1 MDFLESIPMLEYSLK
16 FRRGYVATPLLEACF
31 KRGLFGLL
39 SESEFRD
46 VPTLVGGLQANAN
59 RFSVAMDVLAS
70 LGWVDGSAA
79 AGYRATEKASAYS
92 ESEMSGLYT
101 VGARALIADPMH
113 AEAFGEKIRQTFFDR
128 KSGDSHSNDAARGA
142 VVVPLFLSLA
152 SVDQKRFSEGVD
164 AAYPH
169 LADLVV
175 RLFRQEQWV
184 ESDGSALTEE
194 GRALLSQTHGY
205 EELCAYGSMF
215 GACGQLLF
223 GQRQETVPAT
233 YGARQTAAVWS
244 SAPVGPVPQV
254 LRDHAMD
261 DILELFD
268 REPVESQPHALVDVR
283 CGRAESLKAI
293 HDGIRDRTVRGKRL
307 DRDPLRIFGFESS
320 RDDLVEAES
329 SMTGLPFFAG
339 VGSYADAGGIDESLQ
354 GNGVAAGE
362 YVLHLRNAV
371 DHLIAMDSRQQAVP
385 ALDVLVDGQPAS
397 YLDPEGR
404 RLSAAAVLA
413 GWQRHLRGIAGAL
426 GNSRLLTT
434 QVHAGGMSEN
444 EIAVENTFDACMD
457 GVRRLAHEY
466 PIGAEA
472 YAVLAASV
480 GLFNEKPVRRF
491 PNTPGPCRFTLHHL
505 VKRDYLVRHATLE
518 DLERLCELE
527 KLCWAHTRTQK
538 KQIRARLR
546 TYPEGQFVLEKN
558 GVVLGVVF
566 SQRIV
571 SESAIDGRTAADVH
585 ALHDP
590 SGSVIQ
596 LLAVNIDP
604 EAQNLNYGDQLLEF
618 MLQRCALVRGV
629 DKVVGVTLC
638 KNYDPESGTPFETY
652 IRQQG
657 ADQDAVL
664 TFHESHGAEIVKPIP
679 GYRPQ
684 DRANLHNGVLVAYDI
699 LHRVPRRLRAKQDA
713 AAGKPQPP
721 GIEDATQ
728 LLRYVQSQVVDLL
741 GLGNVDPDMDQPV
754 MEMGLD
760 SANLLQLQQRLED
773 EFRLELDAG
782 FFFEFSSIRKVV
794 LHLASMLGVAAD
806 PVVRASD
813 AGVRDGS
820 GSISHHGE
828 SAAGERASLPE
839 NAIAIVGISC
849 KLPGGIETPD
859 QFWRVLVSG
868 ECMVGKYQAFRGAW
882 PSGEERSGIDLGGF
896 VDDAG
901 AFDASFFR
909 ISPAEALIT
918 DPQQRMLLE
927 LAWGCAED
935 AGILPAALK
944 GSNTG
949 VFIGASNCD
958 YSRLVQESGYEVE
971 AHHGVGTSLAV
982 LANRISYFHDL
993 SGPSLLIDTACS
1005 SSLVAM
1011 HAAIHSLRKGECA
1024 AAFVGGVNLICH
1036 PDLSIAYH
1044 KAGMLSADG
1053 RCKVFDAGAN
1063 GYVRSEGAVMLL
1075 LKPLHAAIAADDQI
1089 HAVVR
1094 GSAINHGGLAGGL
1107 TVPNPQKQ
1115 SELLVAAWRDAGI
1128 SPHQLSYLEA
1138 HGTGTPLGDPIEI
1151 QGIQSAFALAAT
1163 STSTPAGSCA
1173 IGSTK
1178 SNLGHLESAAGVAG
1192 LLKVVLSMKHR
1203 QLPASINFE
1212 RLNPKIKFD
1221 GTRFHVQDAHGEWI
1235 SEHPRIAG
1243 ISSFGS
1249 GGTNAHVVVQE
1260 YSRQAVPVEA
1270 ATEYL
1275 FVLSAANEERLSAYA
1290 GRAVQWLESP
1300 DAEDR
1305 FADAVYSWQIGRT
1318 AMKHRLAIKAS
1329 GRADLRAKL
1338 RAWIDGNDDRASTWS
1353 GKADA
1358 QGANANRAWTTKSG
1372 KRLVEQALADA
1383 DLEQIGVL
1391 WASGIDME
1399 WSLLHGETGRRRIS
1413 LPTYPFAKE
1422 HYWIGTSPTARRSK
1436 DLPIQRQS
1444 SIDAMH
1450 PLLHRNTSDLSRQS
1464 YASLFSGDEFFLSD
1478 HRVGADPVSATPV
1491 LPAVAYLE
1499 MARAAIEQALPD
1511 RDAGMALEL
1520 RGTVWVQPIFATGEQ
1535 RVGIA
1540 LSAGAD
1546 GRIEYEIYS
1555 GSGGEEEVHCTG
1567 TAALCDPVSPV
1578 RLDPDDLYGR
1588 PGLRTLQ
1595 SGAFYA
1601 AFAAMGLH
1609 YGAAHRVVAGF
1620 SVGEAL
1626 AVAHLKL
1633 PTVVEETHGSYVLH
1647 PAVMDGALQAATG
1660 LLIDLF
1666 NPPEKPSLP
1675 FSLETLRVLAPT
1687 GTEMLA
1693 CVRYAAGSRPGD
1705 NIARLDIDL
1714 CDLQGNICVQMHGFS
1729 SRMLVKENRREE
1741 NLREATGELLA
1752 APVWEAEMAA
1762 PAAPEMQYAA
1772 HLVLLFE
1779 LSGVDAGSL
1788 AGALPQAEC
1797 IVLQGARDRT
1807 LAERYSEYALVCFD
1821 KVQAL
1826 LKTRPTG
1833 KILVQIVVPDRGE
1846 QLVFAGLSGL
1856 LKTATLE
1863 NPQFVGQTI
1872 VVSSQASDEW
1882 LQYLLTERAT
1892 ANNASIRYDGRV
1904 RQILRWQEMPR
1915 VDLPAPPMFKD
1926 GGVYLVTGGLGG
1938 LGMLFAQEILQATRD
1953 ATVVLTGRVAL
1964 NDDRSASLAALTAQ
1978 GGRAEYRQVD
1988 LGDLPQ
1994 VERLIASI
2002 REEYGRLDGILH
2014 SAGMV
2019 SDNFILK
2026 KNTDEFAAVLAPKVT
2041 GASHLDEASR
2051 DVALDFFVMFSSM
2064 VGVLGNLG
2072 QSDYAAANG
2081 FMDRFAVYR
2090 NGLVATGQRQGRTL
2104 AIDWPLW
2111 QDGGMRI
2118 DQTSLDQL
2126 RRTIGMQPM
2135 RTQTGLQAFHRSL
2148 ASAESQVLVM
2158 EGDLSLIRR
2167 SLLPEAVS
2175 SLPVP
2180 SPPEAAPAAVVA
2192 GAANR
2197 IEEHAQDF
2205 LRRQFSEVLK
2215 LPMSRI
2221 DAKAALEEYG
2231 IDSILAMKLTSTL
2244 EEAFGVLP
2252 KTLFFEYQTIRDMA
2266 GYFVEQHRERLSAL
2280 LIANEAPATSH
2291 AAAVPAI
2298 GKAASVSSPEQPRS
2312 FPGRRL
2318 ERSRGLL
2325 ANPAQKAAND
2335 PIAIVG
2341 LSGRYPQAS
2350 DLEAYWRN
2358 LRDGK
2363 DCIVEVPR
2371 ERWDWRDYFSEDR
2384 TESGRHYSKWGGF
2397 IEGVDEFDPV
2407 FFNIAPREAKFID
2420 PQERLF
2426 LQHAWMAIEDAGY
2439 TRASLQIPEEQ
2450 DLAGQVGVYVGVM
2463 FSEYQL
2469 FGTEVEARDLRM
2481 GFSGNL
2487 ASIAN
2492 RVSYAMNLHGP
2503 SMTLDTMC
2511 SSSLTAIHVACE
2523 DLKSGRTS
2531 LAIAGGVNV
2540 TVHPNKYLMLSLGQF
2555 ISSDGHCQSFGEG
2568 GDGYIPAEGVG
2579 AVVLKRLSEAQRDGD
2594 HIYGLIRGSALNHGG
2609 KTNGY
2614 TVPNPQAQAGAIS
2627 RALKESRIDARQ
2639 IGYIEAHGTG
2649 TKLGDPIEI
2658 AALNKAFQAYTQ
2670 DSGFCLIG
2678 SAKSNIGHCESA
2690 AGIAGLTKVLLQMR
2704 HRQIVPS
2711 LHSERLNPHIDF
2723 DKSPFVVNQ
2732 SLRAWDA
2739 PVIDGRVLPRIA
2751 GLSSFGAGGSN
2762 AHMLIEEYNAPVD
2775 QLVVHAQVVVVLS
2788 ARTAEQLKQKA
2799 RDLLA
2804 FVRSDVDAI
2813 DPTAMAYTLQVG
2825 REAMDERLS
2834 LVVDSAQVLAEK
2846 LSAYVAGEEGID
2858 ECYEGQVKRNR
2869 EALALF
2875 GSDTD
2880 LQQAVEKWIANRK
2893 LSKLAELWTKGLDV
2907 DWAQLYAEA
2916 RPRRISL
2923 PTYPFAKERYWI
2935 DLPANGRGAATRG
2948 ATTAVLHPLVHSN
2961 TSDFSQQ
2968 RYSAIF
2974 TGDESF
2980 LTDHQAA
2987 MEGRAGSK
2995 LLPGAAC
3002 LEMARAA
3009 IQLALPEQP
3018 DAMVLELRDTLWAQ
3032 PVVVSGTTQVDIALS
3047 ANDDDSFDFE
3057 IYSGAGDQ
3065 EIVHCQG
3072 RAEWAPAAA
3081 AARRDLAQLRA
3092 QATHSNQQH
3101 LAELRLPAGG
3111 ESAISGFVLHPG
3123 LLDSALQSAQR
3134 MLEDGVNA
3142 ARVMSALKTLRIV
3155 SPCVREM
3162 WAWVRYASGS
3172 QAGDAT
3178 VELDIDLFDAQ
3189 GNLCVEMHGVG
3200 WRHRSQIDAGEANRE
3215 DAAAAPAHVAGP
3227 MAIAAPSVAD
3237 TDIVRSSSPRK
3248 IAFLASKPVPQTPAM
3263 AGAPAAISLSAPAA
3277 RSVMPT
3283 TVVAKPVLVL
3293 GQTPGAAP
3301 GAAEISMPVP
3311 PVRAKPTVGIGKPG
3325 AIALSM
3331 PAASISTPAAFA
3343 SRAPVV
3349 LSHVSIDATVAK
3361 NEVETSAV
3369 DLLDHGNGLFSIG
3382 IATADGDN
3390 ALSETVVDHLLQA
3403 LAHVRQDGTA
3413 KVLTLS
3419 GTPRSFLRGGR
3430 EAINAALPLYRA
3442 IVAFPCPVIAVV
3454 RGEATGA
3461 GLLAASLCDLM
3472 ICSEEAA
3479 FGFTDPAVGLY
3490 PVAAEASLLASR
3502 FGEALAQDLLYVSTA
3517 STGLQLRA
3525 KGLTCA
3531 IVPASQVDAQLRT
3544 MVSAL
3549 VTKSALALRL
3559 LKQHLVRPLSDAVD
3573 ALILIEAPVESAS
3586 SVPGVNR
3593 IASPSKRLQV
3603 EGGAHGVVQVR
3614 LLIAGQPV
3622 TADALLSDLGIVF
3635 AKLRKGRACKAVV
3648 LSSDGPEFLPGS
3660 LLPEAALLDFQKM
3673 LAESSIPVVVAL
3685 EGGARGGAWLMA
3697 LCGDAC
3703 VYRSEGLYAAAQIER
3718 GALSRLASALFPH
3731 RFGAAAQTLLLG
3743 GGEHTGAELRR
3754 YVASLSAVEQDQVL
3768 PTAMRLAQHWA
3779 NLPKATLAEWKA
3791 RSAAMIDAR
3800 LRAIPMDE
3808 ANATSVDDAALASM
3822 REPTRIALK
3831 SEVVAVTAHPDG
3843 VVVVKMEDRQAKNMF
3858 SDAFM
3863 AGVEEAFA
3871 HIERTPGYKAV
3882 VLTGYDNYFSS
3893 GGTKDNLLAIHA
3905 GQAKFTDYRIFESA
3919 RTCRL
3924 PVVAA
3929 MQGHG
3934 IGAGWTLGMFADAA
3948 ILSEESRY
3956 VSPYMNYGFTPGAGA
3971 TWILADKL
3979 GQDLSRES
3987 LLTAQYVSG
3996 HELKARGAGL
4006 TVLPKTEV
4014 MAAAMALAQ
4023 RMVRASRGDLIALKR
4038 QLTAGGDAALEAAYR
4053 QELSMHDETFVGQSD
4068 TLAQIERSFEAESQ
4082 SAMPQPVVSQAPISH
4097 RPPAVAEVRS
4107 VARDGEPEVASILR
4121 TLLANELHLGE
4132 TDIDDHAQ
4140 FVDLGL
4146 DSISG
4151 VTWIRRIN
4159 EHYGTSIEATKVYSY
4174 PTLAQLARH
4183 VREQSGQTLEV
4194 ANPVEMIAVQ
4204 TLSPAPAVA
4213 AVAARDG
4220 QQQIL
4225 NVLKTLLSNELHL
4238 GEDDIDEN
4246 AQFIDLGLDSI
4257 SGVTW
4262 IRRINA
4268 HYATSIEATRVYS
4281 YPTLAQLARHVRDE
4295 IDKLGE
4301 PSTLTFAASPAVV
4314 DAVAASASTNAST
4327 SAPTGGDALAEVV
4340 ATLRTL
4346 LANELHLRESEIDDN
4361 AQFID
4366 LGLDSISG
4374 VTWVRKINEAYG
4386 ASIEATRIYS
4396 YPTLIQLGRHV
4407 REEAGKLGTLPM
4419 QTVLP
4424 VAEATAAPIRPAP
4437 AVALPNR
4444 SPVEKLASRRGR
4456 KALRLAPNA
4465 TARSTQSV
4473 AIIGMAGQFP
4483 QARNID
4489 EFWQNL
4495 SQGRNC
4501 ITRVPLQRW
4510 DMDAYYQRGEPVP
4523 GKSNSQWMGALE
4535 EYDLFDP
4542 LFFNISPTEAEHMDP
4557 QQRLFLQAC
4566 WQGIE
4571 DAGYNAQALSGSKCG
4586 VFVGCTNGDYHQLS
4600 REHQLSAQGF
4610 TGGAISILAARISYF
4625 LNLQGPCVSI
4635 DTACSSSLVA
4645 IAQACDS
4652 LTNGAS
4658 DLALAGGVY
4667 VMASP
4672 EMHIKASQA
4681 GMLSAEGGCFTFDQ
4695 RADGFV
4701 PGECVAVVMLKRLE
4715 DAERDRDNI
4724 VAVIEGWGVNQ
4735 DGKTNGITAPNPE
4748 SQSRLER
4755 EIYDKY
4761 RIDPAD
4767 IQLIEAHGTGT
4778 KLGDPIE
4785 VEGLKQA
4792 FGKYTRKQGYCA
4804 LGSVKSNIGHCA
4816 TAAGIAGVVK
4826 LVLALKHRQLPPTIN
4841 FERLNEHIDLA
4852 GSPFYI
4858 NDRLLP
4864 WQAHDAQKRRAAVSS
4879 FGFSGTNAHVVMAEY
4894 ASGVEHRPRASV
4906 VMQDGKVIVPLSA
4919 RTPEQLRQKARELC
4933 EFLRSGGSRTDL
4945 LEMAYTLQV
4954 GREAMDERA
4963 GFLAATTEQLAAS
4976 LQAYADGEQRI
4987 KDCYRG
4993 QVKHGKESMSIIAQ
5007 DDDIHDAV
5015 VDKCIA
5021 RKKLS
5026 KLLEMWVKGLEF
5038 DWNRLYGDAKPQRIA
5053 LPVYPFAKERY
5064 WIDAAAS
5071 GQSAAHAGR
5080 PAVMTALHP
5089 LLHSNTSDLGGQR
5102 YSSDF
5107 DGNEFFLADHR
5118 VDIDGLAQRKVL
5130 PGVAYLEMARAAIEQ
5145 ALPER
5150 SDSLILELRNAV
5162 WAQPV
5167 VVSDPARVHI
5177 SLSSIEDDQSN
5188 ETQIEYEIHSGD
5200 ASRDTVHGQGRA
5212 VFVRRMAPTTLD
5224 IDQLQRQMDQR
5235 RLGAA
5240 AVYAAFEQM
5249 GLHYGP
5255 AHRGIETL
5263 LMGEGQ
5269 ALARLRL
5276 PAVVDAGHERYVLH
5290 PSVMDSALQASV
5302 GLVCDLDRLPDKPLV
5317 PFAMDMLR
5325 VLSPCVREMLAWVRY
5340 SPGAGATD
5348 RVVKLDVDL
5357 CDPQGNVCVQIRG
5370 FAARVLDGAQKSA
5383 GPVRRMPEPASDR
5396 LFDSAY
5402 YETLIDSVAK
5412 HRMSVDDAVEVG

>member
-1 MDFLESIPMLEYSLK
+1 MLEYSLK

-39 SESEFRD
+39 NDSDFRD
-46 VPTLVGGLQANAN
+46 VPTLVDGLQANAN

-70 LGWVDGSAA
+70 LGWIDGSAA
-79 AGYRATEKASAYS
+79 TGYRTTEKAIGYFDSG
-92 ESEMSGLYT
+92 MSGLYAI
-101 VGARALIADPMH
+101 GAHSLIADPAH
-113 AEAFGEKIRQTFFDR
+113 AETFSEKIRQTFFER
-128 KSGDSHSNDAARGA
+128 KNGVSHSNDAARGS

-152 SVDQKRFSEGVD
+152 SIDQQVFSKGID

-169 LADLVV
+169 LTDIVV
-175 RLFRQEQWV
+175 ELFRREKWLAN
-184 ESDGSALTEE
+184 DGNALTEE
-194 GRALLSQTHGY
+194 GRALLSQANGY
-205 EELCAYGSMF
+205 AELCAYGSMF
-215 GACGQLLF
+215 GACEQRLF
-223 GQRQETVPAT
+223 GPQQEGMPAI
-233 YGARQTAAVWS
+233 YGARENSAAWS
-244 SAPVGPVPQV
+244 SAPVGFVPQV
-254 LRDHAMD
+254 LRDQALD

-268 REPVESQPHALVDVR
+268 REPVESQPQALVDAR

-320 RDDLVEAES
+320 RDDLAEAES
-329 SMTGLPFFAG
+329 SMAGLPFSAG
-339 VGSYADAGGIDESLQ
+339 VGSYADAGGISDYLQES
-354 GNGVAAGE
+354 GVAAGE

-371 DHLIAMDSRQQAVP
+371 DQLIAMEGRQQAVP
-385 ALDVLVDGQPAS
+385 SLEVLADDQPAY
-397 YLDPEGR
+397 YLDSEGR
-404 RLSAAAVLA
+404 RLSAAGVLA
-413 GWQRHLRGIAGAL
+413 GWQRHLRGIAGVL

-434 QVHAGGMSEN
+434 QVHAGGMSES

-466 PIGAEA
+466 PISAEA
-472 YAVLAASV
+472 YIVLAASV
-480 GLFNEKPVRRF
+480 GLFNEKPVRRV

-505 VKRDYLVRHATLE
+505 IKRDYLVRHATLE

-566 SQRIV
+566 SQRIA

-618 MLQRCALVRGV
+618 MLQRCALVRGI

-713 AAGKPQPP
+713 AAGKPRPV

-806 PVVRASD
+806 PVMRKS
-813 AGVRDGS
+813 GTSGRDGY
-820 GSISHHGE
+820 GSTAPHGE
-828 SAAGERASLPE
+828 SAAGERESLPE
-839 NAIAIVGISC
+839 NAIAIVGMSC
-849 KLPGGIETPD
+849 KLPGGIESPD
-859 QFWRVLVSG
+859 QFWRVLASG
-868 ECMVGKYQAFRGAW
+868 ECMVGKYQTFRGAW
-882 PSGEERSGIDLGGF
+882 PSGQERPGIDLGGF
-896 VDDAG
+896 VEDAG

-927 LAWGCAED
+927 LAWGCVED
-935 AGILPAALK
+935 AGIVPAELK

-1075 LKPLHAAIAADDQI
+1075 LKPLHAAIADDDQI

-1128 SPHQLSYLEA
+1128 APQQLSYLEA

-1151 QGIQSAFALAAT
+1151 QGIQSAFALTAASA
-1163 STSTPAGSCA
+1163 STLAGSCA

-1221 GTRFHVQDAHGEWI
+1221 GTRFHIQEAHGEWV
-1235 SEHPRIAG
+1235 SEHARIAG
-1243 ISSFGS
+1243 VSSFGS

-1260 YSRQAVPVEA
+1260 YRREAISVEG
-1270 ATEYL
+1270 ATEHL
-1275 FVLSAANEERLSAYA
+1275 FVLSAANEERLKAYA
-1290 GRAVQWLESP
+1290 GCVVQWLDGA

-1318 AMKHRLAIKAS
+1318 AMRHRLAIRTS
-1329 GRADLRAKL
+1329 GSADLRAKL
-1338 RAWIDGNDDRASTWS
+1338 RVWIDGNDDRTSTWS
-1353 GKADA
+1353 GKVDA
-1358 QGANANRAWTTKSG
+1358 QGANANRAWTTTSG

-1391 WASGIDME
+1391 WASGIDMD
-1399 WSLLHGETGRRRIS
+1399 WSLLHGETKRRRIS

-1422 HYWIGTSPTARRSK
+1422 HHWIGTSPTARRNGAV
-1436 DLPIQRQS
+1436 PVQRQS
-1444 SIDAMH
+1444 SMDAMH

-1478 HRVGADPVSATPV
+1478 HRVGADSMSATAV

-1520 RGTVWVQPIFATGEQ
+1520 RGTVWVQPIFVTGDR

-1540 LSAGAD
+1540 LSADAD
-1546 GRIEYEIYS
+1546 HRIEYEIYS
-1555 GSGGEEEVHCTG
+1555 GSGEQEEVHCTG
-1567 TAALCDPVSPV
+1567 TAALCDPTSPA

-1588 PGLRTLQ
+1588 PGMRTLQ
-1595 SGAFYA
+1595 SETFYA

-1609 YGAAHRVVAGF
+1609 YGAAHQVVAGF
-1620 SVGEAL
+1620 SVGETL

-1633 PTVVEETHGSYVLH
+1633 PAVVEDTLGSYVLH
-1647 PAVMDGALQAATG
+1647 PAMMDGALQAATG

-1666 NPPEKPSLP
+1666 QPPEKPSLP
-1675 FSLETLRVLAPT
+1675 FSLETVRILAPT

-1693 CVRYAAGSRPGD
+1693 CVRYAPGSRPGD
-1705 NIARLDIDL
+1705 NIAKLDIDL
-1714 CDLQGNICVQMHGFS
+1714 CDIQGNICVQMHGFS
-1729 SRMLVKENRREE
+1729 SRMLGKSRREE
-1741 NLREATGELLA
+1741 TLPEATGDLLA
-1752 APVWEAEMAA
+1752 APVWEARIAA
-1762 PAAPEMQYAA
+1762 PAVPETQYAA
-1772 HLVLLFE
+1772 HVVLLCE
-1779 LSGVDAGSL
+1779 LSGVDAGSF
-1788 AGALPQAEC
+1788 AASLPQAEC

-1807 LAERYSEYALVCFD
+1807 LAQRYSEYALICFE
-1821 KVQAL
+1821 KVRAL
-1826 LKTRPTG
+1826 LKTRPAG
-1833 KILVQIVVPDRGE
+1833 KVLVQIVVPDSAE
-1846 QLVFAGLSGL
+1846 QRVFAGLSGL

-1872 VVSSQASDEW
+1872 VVPAHTKDEL
-1882 LQYLLTERAT
+1882 LQYLLTERAFANT
-1892 ANNASIRYDGRV
+1892 ASLRYDGGV
-1904 RQILRWQEMPR
+1904 RQVLRWQEMPR
-1915 VDLPAPPMFKD
+1915 ADLPAPPLFKD

-1938 LGMLFAQEILQATRD
+1938 LGMLFAKQMLQTARE
-1953 ATVVLTGRVAL
+1953 ATVVLTGRAAL
-1964 NDDRSASLAALTAQ
+1964 NDDRSASLAALMAQ
-1978 GGRAEYRQVD
+1978 GGRAAYRQVELD
-1988 LGDLPQ
+1988 DLPQ

-2002 REEYGRLDGILH
+2002 QTEYGRLDGIVH

-2026 KNTDEFAAVLAPKVT
+2026 KSAEEFAAVLAPKVT

-2051 DVALDFFVMFSSM
+2051 DVALDFFVMFSSI

-2081 FMDRFAVYR
+2081 FMDRFAAYR
-2090 NGLVATGQRQGRTL
+2090 NGLVATGRRQGRTL
-2104 AIDWPLW
+2104 SIDWPLW

-2148 ASAESQVLVM
+2148 AAAESQVLVM

-2167 SLLPEAVS
+2167 SLLPEAAS
-2175 SLPVP
+2175 SLPASSSP
-2180 SPPEAAPAAVVA
+2180 SEVAPAAAVA
-2192 GAANR
+2192 VAASR
-2197 IEEHAQDF
+2197 MDEHAQDF

-2244 EEAFGVLP
+2244 EEIFGVLP

-2266 GYFVEQHRERLSAL
+2266 GYFVEQHGDRLSAL
-2280 LIANEAPATSH
+2280 LIASETSATAHTTAMPTIS
-2291 AAAVPAI
+2291 
-2298 GKAASVSSPEQPRS
+2298 KAASVSSPEQPRS

-2318 ERSRGLL
+2318 ERSRSLL
-2325 ANPAQKAAND
+2325 AGPAQKAAAD

-2341 LSGRYPQAS
+2341 LSGRYPQAI

-2363 DCIVEVPR
+2363 DCIVEVPK

-2397 IEGVDEFDPV
+2397 IEGVDEFDPM

-2420 PQERLF
+2420 PQERIF

-2511 SSSLTAIHVACE
+2511 SSSLTAIHVACQ

-2594 HIYGLIRGSALNHGG
+2594 HVYGVIRGSALNHGG

-2658 AALNKAFQAYTQ
+2658 AALNKAFQSYTQ
-2670 DSGFCLIG
+2670 DTGFCLIG

-2711 LHSERLNPHIDF
+2711 LHSARLNPHIDF

-2732 SLRAWDA
+2732 SLRDWDA
-2739 PVIDGRVLPRIA
+2739 PVVDGRVLPRIA

-2762 AHMLIEEYNAPVD
+2762 AHMLIEEYILPVE
-2775 QLVVHAQVVVVLS
+2775 QPVTHAQVVVVLS
-2788 ARTAEQLKQKA
+2788 ARTSEQLQQKA
-2799 RDLLA
+2799 RELLA

-2813 DPTAMAYTLQVG
+2813 DLTAMAYTLQVG

-2834 LVVDSAQVLAEK
+2834 LVVDSAQLLAEK

-2858 ECYEGQVKRNR
+2858 ECYQGQVKRNR

-2935 DLPANGRGAATRG
+2935 DLPANGRSAATRG
-2948 ATTAVLHPLVHSN
+2948 ATTAMLHPLLHSN
-2961 TSDFSQQ
+2961 TSDFGQQ
-2968 RYSAIF
+2968 RYSATF
-2974 TGDESF
+2974 TGDEPF
-2980 LTDHQAA
+2980 LTDHQPTA
-2987 MEGRAGSK
+2987 EGRANGK
-2995 LLPGAAC
+2995 VLPAAAC

-3009 IQLALPEQP
+3009 IQLALSEQP
-3018 DAMVLELRDTLWAQ
+3018 DAMVLELRDTVWAQ

-3047 ANDDDSFDFE
+3047 ANDDNSFDFE
-3057 IYSGAGDQ
+3057 IYSGAGEQ

-3072 RAEWAPAAA
+3072 RAEWTPAATM
-3081 AARRDLAQLRA
+3081 ARRDLAQLRA
-3092 QATHSNQQH
+3092 QATDSNQQR
-3101 LAELRLPAGG
+3101 LVELRLPAGV
-3111 ESAISGFVLHPG
+3111 ESAASGFVLPPS
-3123 LLDSALQSAQR
+3123 LLDSALRSAQA
-3134 MLEDGVNA
+3134 MLEDGGNTS
-3142 ARVMSALKTLRIV
+3142 RQMFALETLRLV
-3155 SPCVREM
+3155 SPCAREM
-3162 WAWVRYASGS
+3162 WAWARYASGS

-3178 VELDIDLFDAQ
+3178 VKLDIDLFDAQ
-3189 GNLCVEMHGVG
+3189 GNLCVEMQGAA
-3200 WRHRSQIDAGEANRE
+3200 WQHRVEIEVGEAYSGHI
-3215 DAAAAPAHVAGP
+3215 AAAPAHIATSIL
-3227 MAIAAPSVAD
+3227 IAAPSAAD
-3237 TDIVRSSSPRK
+3237 TSAMRSSSPRRV
-3248 IAFLASKPVPQTPAM
+3248 AFLASKPSLQTPAM
-3263 AGAPAAISLSAPAA
+3263 VAVPAAIALSAP
-3277 RSVMPT
+3277 VEKPMMPT
-3283 TVVAKPVLVL
+3283 AVVAKPVIVL
-3293 GQTPGAAP
+3293 GQTPVVASGV
-3301 GAAEISMPVP
+3301 AEISRSVS
-3311 PVRAKPTVGIGKPG
+3311 PVRGKSMVDLGKPG

-3343 SRAPVV
+3343 ARAPVV
-3349 LSHVSIDATVAK
+3349 LSNAAIGAP
-3361 NEVETSAV
+3361 VEKDESGTSAV
-3369 DLLDHGNGLFSIG
+3369 DLFDNGDGLFSIR
-3382 IATADGDN
+3382 IAVADGDN
-3390 ALSETVVDHLLQA
+3390 VLSETVVDHLLQA
-3403 LAHVRQDGTA
+3403 LTHVRQDGKA

-3419 GTPRSFLRGGR
+3419 GTTRSFLRGGR

-3454 RGEATGA
+3454 QGEAAGA
-3461 GLLAASLCDLM
+3461 GLLAAALCDLM
-3472 ICSEEAA
+3472 ICSEEAVC
-3479 FGFTDPAVGLY
+3479 GFTDPAVGLY
-3490 PVAAEASLLASR
+3490 PVAAEASLFASR
-3502 FGEALAQDLLYVSTA
+3502 FGEALAQDLLYVSTN

-3531 IVPASQVDAQLRT
+3531 IVPAAQVDAQLQT

-3573 ALILIEAPVESAS
+3573 GLSRIEVPAESDSPVSGA
-3586 SVPGVNR
+3586 NK

-3603 EGGAHGVVQVR
+3603 AGGADGVLQVR

-3622 TADALLSDLGIVF
+3622 TAEALLSDLGSVF
-3635 AKLRKGRACKAVV
+3635 AKLRKGRAYKAVV

-3660 LLPEAALLDFQKM
+3660 LLPEAALLDFQRL

-3731 RFGAAAQTLLLG
+3731 RFGTAAGQTLLLG
-3743 GGEHTGAELRR
+3743 GGEHTGAELQR
-3754 YVASLSAVEQDQVL
+3754 YVPSLNAVAQDQVL
-3768 PTAMRLAQHWA
+3768 PTAMHLAQHWA

-3791 RSAAMIDAR
+3791 RSAATINAR
-3800 LRAIPMDE
+3800 LRAIPVEDT
-3808 ANATSVDDAALASM
+3808 NATSVDDAVLASIP
-3822 REPTRIALK
+3822 EPARIALN

-3929 MQGHG
+3929 VQGHG
-3934 IGAGWTLGMFADAA
+3934 IGAGWTLGMFADAV

-4006 TVLPKTEV
+4006 TILPKAEV
-4014 MAAAMALAQ
+4014 LAAAMVLAQ

-4038 QLTAGGDAALEAAYR
+4038 QLTAGDDAALEAAYR
-4053 QELSMHDETFVGQSD
+4053 QELSMHDETFVGKSD
-4068 TLAQIERSFEAESQ
+4068 TLAQIERSFETESHP
-4082 SAMPQPVVSQAPISH
+4082 AMSQPPVSH
-4097 RPPAVAEVRS
+4097 RPPAAAEVRS
-4107 VARDGEPEVASILR
+4107 VARDGVSEVASTLR

-4183 VREQSGQTLEV
+4183 VREQSGQTVEV
-4194 ANPVEMIAVQ
+4194 ANPVEIVEMVAIQAP
-4204 TLSPAPAVA
+4204 SPAPTVPTVAV
-4213 AVAARDG
+4213 RDG
-4220 QQQIL
+4220 QQQIAQ
-4225 NVLKTLLSNELHL
+4225 VLKTLLSNELHL
-4238 GEDDIDEN
+4238 DEGDIDEN
-4246 AQFIDLGLDSI
+4246 VQFIDLGLDSI

-4268 HYATSIEATRVYS
+4268 HYGTSIEATKVYS

-4295 IDKLGE
+4295 IGKHGE
-4301 PSTLTFAASPAVV
+4301 PSTATVATSPAVV
-4314 DAVAASASTNAST
+4314 DAVAASASTSAS
-4327 SAPTGGDALAEVV
+4327 TGGDVLAEVL

-4346 LANELHLRESEIDDN
+4346 LANELHLREAEIDDN

-4374 VTWVRKINEAYG
+4374 VTWVRKINETYG

-4396 YPTLIQLGRHV
+4396 YPTLIQLGRYV

-4424 VAEATAAPIRPAP
+4424 TAETTSAPIRPAP
-4437 AVALPNR
+4437 AAVLAPR
-4444 SPVEKLASRRGR
+4444 SPVAKLASRRGR

-4483 QARNID
+4483 QARNVD

-4501 ITRVPLQRW
+4501 ITSVPLQRW
-4510 DMDAYYQRGEPVP
+4510 DMAAYYQRGEPVP

-4652 LTNGAS
+4652 LANGAS

-4755 EIYDKY
+4755 DIYDKY
-4761 RIDPAD
+4761 RIDPAG

-4792 FGKYTRKQGYCA
+4792 FGNYTQKQGYCA

-4864 WQAHDAQKRRAAVSS
+4864 WQPHDAQKRRAAVSS

-4894 ASGVEHRPRASV
+4894 VSGIERRPRASV
-4906 VMQDGKVIVPLSA
+4906 VMQDGRLIVPLSA
-4919 RTPEQLRQKARELC
+4919 KTPDQLRQKARELC
-4933 EFLRSGGSRTDL
+4933 DFLRSGGSQTDL
-4945 LEMAYTLQV
+4945 VEMAYTLQV
-4954 GREAMDERA
+4954 GREAMDERV
-4963 GFLAATTEQLAAS
+4963 GFLAATVEELAAS

-4993 QVKHGKESMSIIAQ
+4993 QVKSGKESMSIIAQ

-5021 RKKLS
+5021 TKKLS

-5071 GQSAAHAGR
+5071 GQSAAHASR
-5080 PAVMTALHP
+5080 PGAMAALHP
-5089 LLHSNTSDLGGQR
+5089 LLHSNTSDLSGQR
-5102 YSSDF
+5102 YSSTF
-5107 DGNEFFLADHR
+5107 DGDEFFLADHQ

-5150 SDSLILELRNAV
+5150 SDSLALELRNAV

-5167 VVSDPARVHI
+5167 IVSDPARVHI
-5177 SLSSIEDDQSN
+5177 SLSSIEDDLGD
-5188 ETQIEYEIHSGD
+5188 ETQVEYEIHSGD
-5200 ASRDTVHGQGRA
+5200 ASRDIVHGQGRA
-5212 VFVRRMAPTTLD
+5212 VFVRRMASTKLD
-5224 IDQLQRQMDQR
+5224 IGRLQLEMDQG
-5235 RLGAA
+5235 RLEAA
-5240 AVYAAFEQM
+5240 AVYAAFAQM

-5269 ALARLRL
+5269 ALAHLRL
-5276 PAVVDAGHERYVLH
+5276 PAVVDAGHEGYVLH
-5290 PSVMDSALQASV
+5290 PSMMDSALQASV
-5302 GLVCDLDRLPDKPLV
+5302 SLVCDLDRLPDKPLV

-5325 VLSPCVREMLAWVRY
+5325 VLSPCVPEMLAWVRY

-5357 CDPQGNVCVQIRG
+5357 CDAQGNVCVQIRG
-5370 FAARVLDGAQKSA
+5370 FATRVLDGAEKSA
-5383 GPVRRMPEPASDR
+5383 GSVRRLAGQADDP

-5402 YETLIDSVAK
+5402 YETLIENVAK
-5412 HRMSVDDAVEVG
+5412 NRMSVDDAVEVG